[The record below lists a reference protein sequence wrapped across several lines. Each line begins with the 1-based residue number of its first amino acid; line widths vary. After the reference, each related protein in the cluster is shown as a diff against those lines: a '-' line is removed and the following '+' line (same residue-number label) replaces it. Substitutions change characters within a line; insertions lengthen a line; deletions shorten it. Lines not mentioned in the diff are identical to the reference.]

1 MKSQFDFI
9 FTWRTLV
16 LCLGVMLLAACSSK
30 TPQTAGQPT
39 ESVEELSNRLIS
51 LMNAA
56 SSKNTTNAAAQE
68 IVKEFAYKLTPE
80 DSRNTARRKASHQV
94 RLRILQ
100 EVNQLTEEYL
110 ALDVHLADKKE
121 LALVKQEVKQL
132 TAKTTS
138 MQLVEERFNGTIYY
152 LKARTVLDPSSLA
165 EGLSE
170 AVKITANREE
180 AKKLKELVQ
189 TRSSTADTRSKE
201 VISLQKK
208 LAAQELLSQARAKEL
223 AAAQQK
229 LAQLEAE
236 ETSVMARLQQIHTDI
251 NSKSVYA
258 SKNITRGMT
267 YSEMVSVAGEP
278 KSTAKGILYG
288 SIYNYGKVWAHIE
301 HGVVACLTEVKHQC
315 IHNEACHLYTHP
327 NKHYPNYKGCV
338 VK

>member
-1 MKSQFDFI
+1 MKSQFDFS
-9 FTWRTLV
+9 FQWRAV
-16 LCLGVMLLAACSSK
+16 VFCLGVMLLTACSSK
-30 TPQTAGQPT
+30 TPQTAGQPA
-39 ESVEELSNRLIS
+39 ESVEELSSRLIS

-56 SSKNTTNAAAQE
+56 SSKNTTKAAAQE
-68 IVKEFAYKLTPE
+68 IVKDFTYKLTPE
-80 DSRNTARRKASHQV
+80 DSRNTARRKALHQV

-110 ALDVHLADKKE
+110 ALDVQLADKTE
-121 LALVKQEVKQL
+121 LALVRQEVRQL
-132 TAKTTS
+132 TAKTTL
-138 MQLVEERFNGTIYY
+138 MQPVEEKFDGTSYY
-152 LKARTVLDPSSLA
+152 LKARAVLDPSSLA

-189 TRSSTADTRSKE
+189 ARSSAADTRSKE

-223 AAAQQK
+223 AVAQQK

-236 ETSVMARLQQIHTDI
+236 ETSVTARLKQIHTDI

-258 SKNITRGMT
+258 INNIARGMT

-288 SIYNYGKVWAHIE
+288 SIYNYGNIWAHIE

-315 IHNEACHLYTHP
+315 IHNEACHLYIHP
-327 NKHYPNYKGCV
+327 NKQYPNYKGCV